1 MCNLI
6 KIEFYPDY
14 MDKIISFHFIN
25 DDELKLLNS
34 IKDNK
39 DFLIEKFYRVT
50 KSNYKY
56 LTNKNL
62 EIKNITCEKEKDSI
76 NSYLSIFGNSTDLL
90 DLIKSNLDIDP
101 SSEELEISDDDLTD
115 TINISKILEFRLCNN
130 QEEIIKIY
138 NNNPH
143 LKNDDELDE
152 LIYSE

>member
-50 KSNYKY
+50 KSNYRTRVSQVLVKY
-56 LTNKNL
+56 IWKFYRFIGFN
-62 EIKNITCEKEKDSI
+62 
-76 NSYLSIFGNSTDLL
+76 
-90 DLIKSNLDIDP
+90 
-101 SSEELEISDDDLTD
+101 
-115 TINISKILEFRLCNN
+115 
-130 QEEIIKIY
+130 
-138 NNNPH
+138 
-143 LKNDDELDE
+143 
-152 LIYSE
+152 

>member
-62 EIKNITCEKEKDSI
+62 EIKNITCEKEKDLI

-130 QEEIIKIY
+130 KEEINKIY

-143 LKNDDELDE
+143 LKNDDELDD